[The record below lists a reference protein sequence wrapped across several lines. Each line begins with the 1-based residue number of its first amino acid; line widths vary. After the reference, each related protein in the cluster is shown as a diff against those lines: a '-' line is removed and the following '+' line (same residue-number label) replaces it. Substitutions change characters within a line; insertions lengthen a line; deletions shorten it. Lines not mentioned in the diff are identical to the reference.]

1 MRKLFSKLTIS
12 FVIISSVCFSTPLVA
27 GGLDDALTISKETSS
42 TASTVDKAVSRISA
56 LKEHIDD
63 IRKASEKV
71 YDGVKNQ
78 SKFSK
83 FLGNLGIAIKLGDI
97 AVNAVQTI
105 QADNKADF
113 VKNFEE
119 SVSGSLAT
127 IIELAADVGAT
138 AAYAAAAG
146 SSVTLLGGVGFL
158 VLGVAL
164 DFGTSY
170 GWNAI
175 YTSYLKDEI
184 IKLGEYIWNLLNNT
198 QEGGKG
204 IGPVRSSILSG
215 TTEIK
220 QSQIRNEN
228 YKVTNEADGKSKI
241 NSGISLRG
249 SKVESSNITNINSN
263 VNNKAIN
270 RSTINSGINADNST
284 IKKSTILNENSNN
297 VNIAKNQSEINTGI
311 KLKSSKV
318 ENSRVFNQT
327 RNTNNTAS
335 DNSKTNAGIDL
346 SEEDDD

>member
-1 MRKLFSKLTIS
+1 MNKLLSKLTVS
-12 FVIISSVCFSTPLVA
+12 FAIISCICLSTPLVA

-83 FLGNLGIAIKLGDI
+83 YLGKLGIAIKLGDI

-119 SVSGSLAT
+119 SVSASLAT
-127 IIELAADVGAT
+127 IVELAADVGAT

-146 SSVTLLGGVGFL
+146 TSVTLLGGVGFL

-170 GWNAI
+170 GWNAM
-175 YTSYLKDEI
+175 YAGLLKDEI
-184 IKLGEYIWNLLNNT
+184 IKLGEYIWDLMHGT
-198 QEGGKG
+198 QGGTDG
-204 IGPVRSSILSG
+204 IRPVRSSILSRP
-215 TTEIK
+215 TEIK

-228 YKVTNEADGKSKI
+228 YKVNNEADGKSRI

-249 SKVESSNITNINSN
+249 SKVESSNVTNINSN
-263 VNNKAIN
+263 IDNKAIN
-270 RSTINSGINADNST
+270 RSTINSGIDADNST
-284 IKKSTILNENSNN
+284 IKKSTILNDNTNN
-297 VNIAKNQSEINTGI
+297 VNFAKNQSEVNTGI
-311 KLKSSKV
+311 KLKSSTV
-318 ENSRVFNQT
+318 ETSNVSNQT

-346 SEEDDD
+346 SEQE